1 MSAVKAAATDAT
13 SAVAVMADAVAVA
26 DQMADRKAALAV
38 KPGQKVV
45 LRDVVASAV
54 SAAPSHEVNN
64 VLINAATNVVNSA
77 AINALKAKSSAS
89 HAHHA
94 NLEKVVAPSAQGV
107 NVVSAPSVV
116 TARRVMPQS
125 KTSPWPTRPR
135 WQRQR
140 AALQLETS
148 RIGLTAVHAH
158 NAVNAMAGAMT
169 AAASAKTQAMH
180 HKPSK
185 LPTLM
190 QRRSRQ
196 PGKKAARKTTNS
208 ASRANH
214 VSAAAATV
222 MAANAVSAR
231 TVLKALKAL
240 NEFKTS
246 LKTLFL
252 LKIQYQM
259 WHQTSKYGR
268 KQLLNL

>member
-1 MSAVKAAATDAT
+1 MKAAATDAT

-94 NLEKVVAPSAQGV
+94 NLEKVAAPSAQGV

-135 WQRQR
+135 WQRQQ

-148 RIGLTAVHAH
+148 RNGLTAVHAH

-190 QRRSRQ
+190 QRRNRQ
-196 PGKKAARKTTNS
+196 PGKKAVRKTTNS
-208 ASRANH
+208 ASR

-222 MAANAVSAR
+222 MAASAVSAR

-240 NEFKTS
+240 NGFKTS